1 MVEQKWGEGGGYS
14 GGEWWGSG
22 GDVWETWGGSGGEVG
37 GQTQLIEIEDKKRR
51 ECEEI
56 EIKNVKMQNI

>member
-1 MVEQKWGEGGGYS
+1 MEQKS
-14 GGEWWGSG
+14 GGDSCGRSG
-22 GDVWETWGGSGGEVG
+22 GDVEEKWRGSG

-56 EIKNVKMQNI
+56 EIKHGKIEN